1 MKYFAWICLTVM
13 VTNAAAQQKQTEY
26 INQAWF
32 GYVSQTRLSDRWG
45 VWLDLHLRTKEDFV
59 NDLSTAIFR
68 PGISYYANDRL
79 RFTVGYAYVNFFP
92 ADDHSGVSQP
102 EHRPWQQVFWTMQ
115 GKKSRVVNT
124 IRLEERYRRKIKS
137 DDELAD
143 GYNFNFRAR
152 YNTLLF
158 LPLSRK
164 AFAPHTFSVSMNN
177 ELMVNFGKHIVNN
190 YFDQNR
196 LLLGFAYHVNE
207 KDYLQ
212 FGYMNL
218 FQQLPAGNRYKMF
231 HVARAYFYHNI
242 DLRKNN

>member
-13 VTNAAAQQKQTEY
+13 VMNAAAQQKQTEY
-26 INQAWF
+26 IKQAWL

-102 EHRPWQQVFWTMQ
+102 EHRPWQQVYWTMQ
-115 GKKSRVVNT
+115 GKRSRVVNT

-164 AFAPHTFSVSMNN
+164 AFAPNTFSVSMNN

-242 DLRKNN
+242 DLRKKK